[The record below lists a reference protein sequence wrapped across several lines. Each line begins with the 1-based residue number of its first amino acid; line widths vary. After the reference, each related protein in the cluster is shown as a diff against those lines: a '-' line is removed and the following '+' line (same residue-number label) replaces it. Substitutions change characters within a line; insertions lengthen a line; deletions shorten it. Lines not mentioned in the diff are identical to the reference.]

1 MIFFLTKKTLRSSFV
16 EYLLLAGCLI
26 IFFSIPAGNFSC
38 LPDFLTI
45 LDISFT
51 INHNQPAL
59 TTDNVEAGTKA
70 EPEIIYTS
78 VNYADQ
84 TNIQYFLK
92 ANELYQP

>member
-1 MIFFLTKKTLRSSFV
+1 MIFFLAKKTLRSSFV

-51 INHNQPAL
+51 IN
-59 TTDNVEAGTKA
+59 
-70 EPEIIYTS
+70 
-78 VNYADQ
+78 
-84 TNIQYFLK
+84 NIHTVVI
-92 ANELYQP
+92 